1 MSTNERPDLKMMRS
15 FLRAASLVVALVAF
29 SNAPCADEASIAD
42 DVKQAQIRLDRAFVQ
57 QDSATIMAMVT
68 PDQVAI
74 TPYLRKPVPI
84 AGQIETL
91 AEFKAR
97 LFDITPA
104 VVDLIGE
111 DAALLTFEK
120 SYEGT
125 FEGRPL
131 PARVYVSSLWTKESG
146 TWLQRLY
153 QETAIEPGN

>member
-1 MSTNERPDLKMMRS
+1 MMMRS
-15 FLRAASLVVALVAF
+15 LLAAAGLVVGLVAF
-29 SNAPCADEASIAD
+29 SNAAFADEASIRDA
-42 DVKQAQIRLDRAFVQ
+42 VKQAQIRLDQAFVAR
-57 QDSATIMAMVT
+57 DSATIEALVE

-74 TPYLRKPVPI
+74 TPYLGKPAPI

-91 AEFKAR
+91 EAFKAR

-104 VVDLIGE
+104 EVDLIGE

-131 PARVYVSSLWTKESG
+131 PARVYVSSLWSKESG
-146 TWLQRLY
+146 TWRQRLY
-153 QETAIEPGN
+153 QETAIDPGN